1 MILPKQIDINKAK
14 TQEREAQIDEGLV
27 LAKRVDELR
36 QMRLQLENN
45 FESWRR
51 ETSKAIQIEIDT
63 LVVERDD
70 MAKQVIEARSVR
82 DDLLKPL
89 NEEWA
94 IVNKEKELIANAKNE
109 IFLDQERLD
118 AESIRVK
125 LEAGKISKDLVKLS
139 VLIDETDAYK
149 QETLSLKEQA
159 ESIYKVAYES
169 REKQNNDHERLMA
182 EATKMQREYEVSLS
196 IIEIREKQVEERDS
210 ELSIR
215 ENDLTRRIK
224 NLQRVEGK

>member
-14 TQEREAQIDEGLV
+14 TQERKAQIDEGLV

-45 FESWRR
+45 FENWRR
-51 ETSKAIQIEIDT
+51 ETSKAIQVEIDT
-63 LVVERDD
+63 LVAERDD
-70 MAKQVIEARSVR
+70 MAKQVIEARRVR

-94 IVNKEKELIANAKNE
+94 IVNKEKQLIVDAKNE

-125 LEAGKISKDLVKLS
+125 LEAGKISKNLVKLS
-139 VLIDETDAYK
+139 VLIDETESYK
-149 QETLSLKEQA
+149 QEALSLKEQA
-159 ESIYKVAYES
+159 EEIYKVAYES

-182 EATKMQREYEVSLS
+182 EATKMKREYEVGLS
-196 IIEIREKQVEERDS
+196 VIEIREKQVEERDS

-215 ENDLTRRIK
+215 ENDLTRRIN
-224 NLQRVEGK
+224 NLQRV